1 MIIIVINKYI
11 IHLLLY
17 LNNNIN
23 IYNKKTNN
31 INTLG
36 IFIIILNLVNIE
48 LKLLVKVIKI
58 LNIGLRKENIN
69 DINETGQTIRLTKG
83 TNSIFINTELKL
95 TS

>member
-31 INTLG
+31 IDTLG

-69 DINETGQTIRLTKG
+69 DINETG
-83 TNSIFINTELKL
+83 
-95 TS
+95 

>member
-31 INTLG
+31 IDTLG

-83 TNSIFINTELKL
+83 TNTILINTELKL
-95 TS
+95 IS

>member
-31 INTLG
+31 IDTLG

-58 LNIGLRKENIN
+58 SNIGLRKENIN
-69 DINETGQTIRLTKG
+69 DINETG
-83 TNSIFINTELKL
+83 
-95 TS
+95 

>member
-69 DINETGQTIRLTKG
+69 DINETG
-83 TNSIFINTELKL
+83 
-95 TS
+95 

>member
-31 INTLG
+31 IDTLG

-48 LKLLVKVIKI
+48 LSVLVKVVKI
-58 LNIGLRKENIN
+58 LNIGLRKGNIN
-69 DINETGQTIRLTKG
+69 DINETG
-83 TNSIFINTELKL
+83 
-95 TS
+95 